1 MTSFVKDNIGK
12 VLEKEEHP
20 LALQINYVYEKLIL
34 INKEMKKIDKIM
46 RMYDLQVD
54 LPRYEIDLE
63 FNKKLEMSMLS
74 RKEERREFDVK
85 RIKKVQE

>member
-12 VLEKEEHP
+12 VLEQEEHP
-20 LALQINYVYEKLIL
+20 MALQINYVYEKLIL

>member
-1 MTSFVKDNIGK
+1 MSSVLERFREDLHIMTAFVKDNIAK
-12 VLEKEEHP
+12 VLDPEEHP

-46 RMYDLQVD
+46 RIYDLQVD

-63 FNKKLEMSMLS
+63 FNKKLEMAMLS
-74 RKEERREFDVK
+74 RKE
-85 RIKKVQE
+85 